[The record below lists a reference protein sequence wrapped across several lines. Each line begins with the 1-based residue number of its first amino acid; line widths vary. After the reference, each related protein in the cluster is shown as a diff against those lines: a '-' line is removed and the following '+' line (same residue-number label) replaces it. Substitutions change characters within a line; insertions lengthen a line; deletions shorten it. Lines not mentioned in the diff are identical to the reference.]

1 MMSRSSK
8 TRTKT
13 CAPPFTEMWVKI
25 IVWAEFKI
33 AGSNTKD
40 LPKNVV
46 SISWTDCEKNS
57 WVHKATKFLLAIM
70 KIVISADPTE
80 NHFTRYSCSFLW
92 ALDRL
97 IWRLVPFILTGTQAT
112 GHSSRSYFPRIA
124 GYIWGTTRVPTR
136 VDTVSAVCGRS
147 IKRS

>member
-25 IVWAEFKI
+25 ILWAEFKI

-46 SISWTDCEKNS
+46 SISWTDREKNS
-57 WVHKATKFLLAIM
+57 WVHIATKFLLAIM

-80 NHFTRYSCSFLW
+80 NHFTSLW
-92 ALDRL
+92 G
-97 IWRLVPFILTGTQAT
+97 IP
-112 GHSSRSYFPRIA
+112 
-124 GYIWGTTRVPTR
+124 
-136 VDTVSAVCGRS
+136 AVFFEL
-147 IKRS
+147 